1 MQNARLD
8 ESQAGMKIAGRN
20 TNNLRHADETTLM
33 AESEEKLMPLD
44 EGERGERKSWL
55 KTQQS
60 KNKDHDIQ
68 SHHFMTNRQGN
79 SGNSDRLYWVPKSLQ
94 MMTAAI

>member
-33 AESEEKLMPLD
+33 AESEEKLMSLD
-44 EGERGERKSWL
+44 EGERGE
-55 KTQQS
+55 
-60 KNKDHDIQ
+60 
-68 SHHFMTNRQGN
+68 
-79 SGNSDRLYWVPKSLQ
+79 
-94 MMTAAI
+94 